1 MTHPDVP
8 VTQPVRLA
16 RETWLI
22 PDLAAADP
30 GTYVPVNSMLIRGAE
45 PIIVD
50 TGAPI
55 HREHWL
61 DQVFSLVE
69 PDDVRWLFLSH
80 DDGDHT
86 GALHDVLE
94 SCRNATV
101 VINAFG
107 TERLALERPLP
118 LDRLRWIEP
127 GGTFDAGD
135 RRMRLVLPP
144 IFDGPTTRGVID
156 ESTGVLWAVDSFAAL
171 TTGAVHRREEVP
183 DDLYDET
190 FLLFNSLISPWHQ
203 WLDPVKYG
211 GHVDSVAALRPRA
224 VASAHG
230 PILTGTQIDD
240 AFERVRGLAGTPRL
254 MLPEEPTLDEF
265 VTAAISPDVPVP
277 AVL

>member
-8 VTQPVRLA
+8 ITQPVPVA
-16 RETWLI
+16 ADTWLI
-22 PDLAAADP
+22 PNLAAAEP

-61 DQVFSLVE
+61 EQVFSLVE
-69 PDDVRWLFLSH
+69 PEDVRWVFLSH

-86 GALHDVLE
+86 GALHDVLAL
-94 SCRNATV
+94 CPRATV

-144 IFDGPTTRGVID
+144 IFDGPTTRGVLD
-156 ESTGVLWAVDSFAAL
+156 ERTGVLWSVDSFAAL

-183 DDLYDET
+183 DDLYDES
-190 FLLFNSLISPWHQ
+190 FVLFNSLISPWHQ
-203 WLDPVKYG
+203 WLDTEKYG
-211 GHVDSVAALRPRA
+211 RHVDSVAGLAPSA

-230 PILTGTQIDD
+230 PILTGGQIDD
-240 AFERVRGLAGTPRL
+240 AFQRVRGLAGMPRL
-254 MLPEEPTLDEF
+254 MFPEQPSLDEF
-265 VTAAISPDVPVP
+265 VTAAITPEMSVPG
-277 AVL
+277 VL

>member
-8 VTQPVRLA
+8 ITQPVPVA
-16 RETWLI
+16 AETWLI
-22 PDLAAADP
+22 PNLAAAEP

-45 PIIVD
+45 PVIVD

-55 HREHWL
+55 HRQHWL

-69 PDDVRWLFLSH
+69 PGDVRWVFLSH

-86 GALHDVLE
+86 GALHDVLALCE
-94 SCRNATV
+94 NATV

-118 LDRLRWIEP
+118 LERLRWIEP

-144 IFDGPTTRGVID
+144 IFDGPTTRGVLD
-156 ESTGVLWAVDSFAAL
+156 ESTGVFWAVDSFAAL
-171 TTGAVHRREEVP
+171 TTGAVHRREDVP

-203 WLDPVKYG
+203 WLDTGKYG
-211 GHVDSVAALRPRA
+211 AHVDSVAALRPSA

-230 PILTGTQIDD
+230 PILSGSQIDD
-240 AFERVRGLAGTPRL
+240 AFDRVRSLAGMPRL
-254 MLPEEPTLDEF
+254 MLPEQPTLDEF

-277 AVL
+277 ALL